1 MVPKLANDAEPQ
13 QVKHYE
19 QERKQA
25 AHALFTVF
33 ETLDL
38 KKD

>member
-1 MVPKLANDAEPQ
+1 MPRVANEAEP
-13 QVKHYE
+13 E
-19 QERKQA
+19 QAKQYDHERKQA

>member
-1 MVPKLANDAEPQ
+1 LVPKIAIDAEPQ
-13 QVKHYE
+13 QIKHYE
-19 QERKQA
+19 KERKQA